1 MGAVGS
7 RFIERASWL
16 LQLPL
21 ETPTIRY
28 EDEASGCTL
37 WLKLDYLLPSGCTKD
52 RMATNIV
59 AHAIASGEVSP
70 STVVVEASSG
80 STSIALSM
88 VCATVGVQ
96 FRAYMPKT
104 VSGERVLMIRRLGG
118 DVVLTP
124 AEQGMDGAIA
134 ALLGDSGTQADVY
147 AARQFEN
154 PRNVFAHRHSTGPEL
169 IQQVGGRLDG
179 FVAGVGTGG
188 TLMGVAHALRDHGYD
203 THRRSGDADRDVH
216 RAGRPGGRRRDTGRR
231 RRHEPAPRP
240 RGRRTRRSGAGA
252 GDRRHSPPRASSV
265 VAAWASARRA
275 GSTSPPHGGS
285 PPASARGTTSAP
297 SCRTAW
303 SGTSRPR
310 CSTTWRR
317 SSRRARRP
325 DAGPACLLVEERRVE
340 LTLGQDL
347 DEVLDAEHLSQDA
360 IGEHLGSIGYCE
372 RCAAVARIL
381 WPTKSETSM
390 HVLTLGVDLVPRGQ
404 RSGEPGLRLVPAPV
418 EGVGSTR
425 GTSGS

>member
-7 RFIERASWL
+7 RFVERASWL

-21 ETPTIRY
+21 ETPTVRY

-118 DVVLTP
+118 EVVLTP
-124 AEQGMDGAIA
+124 AEEGMDGAIA
-134 ALLGDSGTQADVY
+134 ALLGDSGPQADVF

-203 THRRSGDADRDVH
+203 STVA
-216 RAGRPGGRRRDTGRR
+216 RAMPTATLTAQGNPEVVGGIPGVVDGMSRLMDPQAVGLDDPVLVPETEALATAREFGRRGLGIGPSSGLNIAAARR
-231 RRHEPAPRP
+231 LAARLGPGHHVGTVLP
-240 RGRRTRRSGAGA
+240 
-252 GDRRHSPPRASSV
+252 DRMERYFSTALFHD
-265 VAAWASARRA
+265 VAA
-275 GSTSPPHGGS
+275 
-285 PPASARGTTSAP
+285 
-297 SCRTAW
+297 
-303 SGTSRPR
+303 
-310 CSTTWRR
+310 
-317 SSRRARRP
+317 
-325 DAGPACLLVEERRVE
+325 E
-340 LTLGQDL
+340 L
-347 DEVLDAEHLSQDA
+347 
-360 IGEHLGSIGYCE
+360 
-372 RCAAVARIL
+372 
-381 WPTKSETSM
+381 
-390 HVLTLGVDLVPRGQ
+390 
-404 RSGEPGLRLVPAPV
+404 
-418 EGVGSTR
+418 
-425 GTSGS
+425 